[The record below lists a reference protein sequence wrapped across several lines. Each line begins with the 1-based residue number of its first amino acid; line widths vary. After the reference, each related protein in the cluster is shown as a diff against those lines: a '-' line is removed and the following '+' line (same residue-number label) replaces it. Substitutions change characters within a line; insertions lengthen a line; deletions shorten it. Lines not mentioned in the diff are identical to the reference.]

1 MKKNK
6 KLFIIT
12 VLCIVLCSGCS
23 SMSKT
28 PETQETP
35 EPVEKIIGADIT
47 IPSVLVGDELSQA
60 GVEIEATDNGDGTVT
75 FSLNGEEL
83 TNVLN
88 QIADNIADSIET
100 ILEDDDYY
108 PNITAITANDN
119 YTSFTISLKD
129 GQMTPYESMLVM
141 SFYTVGNQYQIYNG
155 VPAEE
160 AVTTVTYIND
170 TDGTVIGESDSTSMD
185 TFSSP

>member
-1 MKKNK
+1 MKRNK
-6 KLFIIT
+6 KLLTIT

-23 SMSKT
+23 SISKT
-28 PETQETP
+28 PETPET
-35 EPVEKIIGADIT
+35 VEKIIGADIT
-47 IPSVLVGDELSQA
+47 IPSALVGDELSQA
-60 GVEIEATDNGDGTVT
+60 NVEIAVTDNGDGTVT

-88 QIADNIADSIET
+88 QIADNIAISIET

-108 PNITAITANDN
+108 PNITSITAGDN

-129 GQMTPYESMLVM
+129 GQMNTYESMLIM

-160 AVTTVTYIND
+160 AITTVWYIND
-170 TDGTVIGESDSTSMD
+170 ADGTVISESDSTSMD